1 MGLGTRIFTWWLD
14 NTIGTTW
21 FTNRHGRQVGTDQF
35 GNRYFQA
42 KLAPAAV
49 EARGGAGI
57 SAKHGRRWVLYAGE
71 PEASRVPP
79 EWHAWLH
86 FTIDRPPAEGGRK
99 PRFEQPHQPNLTG
112 SAAAYHPA
120 GSLLGEGTRAKA
132 TGDYEPWRPS

>member
-1 MGLGTRIFTWWLD
+1 MSIGTRVHTWLF
-14 NTIGTTW
+14 GE
-21 FTNRHGRQVGTDQF
+21 FVGSDEQ
-35 GNRYFQA
+35 GNRYYRDRRTKGQ
-42 KLAPAAV
+42 KR
-49 EARGGAGI
+49 E
-57 SAKHGRRWVLYAGE
+57 RRWVLYAGE
-71 PEASRVPP
+71 AEASRVPP

-86 FTIDRPPAEGGRK
+86 FTIDRPPAEGGQK